1 MTAGRLI
8 YVMGPSGAGKDSV
21 IACARRLGDPARLTV
36 AHRYI
41 TRPPRLDAE
50 NHIAL
55 SEAEFATRRR
65 AGWFALSWHSH
76 GLDYG
81 VGREIDLWLASGA
94 AVLVNGSRAYLAEA
108 VARYPDLLPILVT
121 ASPEIR
127 RTRLLARE
135 RESARE
141 IAARLDRRIDAMP
154 DHPRLVT
161 IDNSGALENA
171 GATLLVSLDLCR
183 HRM

>member
-1 MTAGRLI
+1 MSAGRLI

-21 IACARRLGDPARLTV
+21 IACARRMGDPARLAV

-55 SEAEFATRRR
+55 SEVEFAARRR
-65 AGWFALSWHSH
+65 AGWFALWWNSH
-76 GLDYG
+76 GLSYG
-81 VGREIDLWLASGA
+81 IGREIDLWLVGGV

-108 VARYPDLLPILVT
+108 VARYPDLLPVLVT
-121 ASPEIR
+121 AAPEIR
-127 RTRLLARE
+127 RSRLLARE
-135 RESARE
+135 RESANE

-154 DHPRLVT
+154 DHPELVT
-161 IDNSGALENA
+161 IDNSGALEKGSRA
-171 GATLLVSLDLCR
+171 LLGLLG
-183 HRM
+183 